1 MKRSF
6 LRVLTCF
13 VLSFFLLGCSTTKNM
28 VSGPSVDPA
37 LNFEQKMAAYDVPKV
52 SVTIPVVY
60 NDGQQWR
67 DRVIELVNNAQ
78 DYVILASFLASS
90 SEELEELYATITRK
104 AEEGVRIYF
113 IVDGTGTFDMT
124 ETRYHLIP
132 LNFLVDSGV
141 HLLEFSPM
149 SAPRLVSG
157 LNLAYRDHR
166 KYVIIDGKTLAI
178 GGMNLNYI
186 SVGADNANLQRDSMY
201 EFASPSLCKVMLDA
215 FVPWW
220 NEQTWDTI
228 KREDFSVD
236 ESFGAD
242 EQQYDA
248 WFAQQY
254 PKTGKLSGFYGSLL
268 SEAKHSV
275 KTLPFLPYMDN
286 NMLKALSQTVDR
298 GVHVSMIIPFDRRE
312 ANRRGIEYMITY
324 LLDTNIDLR
333 HELSSE
339 VSQQFLHEKL
349 MIVDSRYVV
358 IGSSNLNYR
367 TMNLAYDISLVIDS
381 PEFASQIEKHYQIL
395 YDQTLPIT
403 KEEAK
408 QWHSLLHFPQFVFG
422 FFGG

>member
-6 LRVLTCF
+6 SLVLTSF
-13 VLSFFLLGCSTTKNM
+13 VLCFLLLGCSTTKNM

-52 SVTIPVVY
+52 SITMPIVY
-60 NDGQQWR
+60 YDGRKWR
-67 DRVIELVNNAQ
+67 DRVIELVENAQ

-90 SEELEELYATITRK
+90 SEDLEELYATIARK
-104 AEEGVRIYF
+104 AEEGVRVYF
-113 IVDGTGTFDMT
+113 VVDGTGTFDMT

-166 KYVIIDGKTLAI
+166 KYVIIDGKTLAL

-186 SVGADNANLQRDSMY
+186 SIGADNSDLQRDSMY

-254 PKTGKLSGFYGSLL
+254 PKADTLSGFYGSLID
-268 SEAKHSV
+268 EAKHSV
-275 KTLPFLPYMDN
+275 KTLPFLPYMDGS
-286 NMLKALSQTVDR
+286 MLKAMRQSVDR
-298 GVHVSMIIPFDRRE
+298 GVRFSMIIPFDSRE
-312 ANRRGIEYMITY
+312 SNRRGIEYMIQY
-324 LLDTNIDLR
+324 LLDTGIDLR
-333 HELSSE
+333 HEIPSE
-339 VSQQFLHEKL
+339 VTRQFLHEKL

-358 IGSSNLNYR
+358 VGSSNFNYR
-367 TMNLAYDISLVIDS
+367 TMNLAYDISLVVDS
-381 PEFASQIEKHYQIL
+381 PRFAKQIEEHYQDL

-403 KEEAK
+403 EEEAR